1 MPFQKRLNCI
11 RDCKDFLL
19 SLLSQFGKIGEI
31 FHLQTSTKFLALSDV
46 LNILFSLYYL
56 TIALDTIWPDK

>member
-1 MPFQKRLNCI
+1 MPFQKHLKLYSWLQKN
-11 RDCKDFLL
+11 LL
-19 SLLSQFGKIGEI
+19 SYLSLFGKIGEI